1 MQDQA
6 SWTDRFAGLE
16 ALEADRRRYL
26 ETRSRIVHVP
36 KDSVVFSPGM
46 APESMLLLLAGTV
59 RVQQVSEGGREIVL
73 YRVVAGES
81 CVLTTTCLL
90 AHEGYAA
97 EGVTETDVE
106 AVAIPRA
113 TFEELLAR
121 SAAFRDFVFSGYSA
135 RIAELFLVI
144 NEIAFS
150 RVDIRLARKLRAL
163 AGPGARLRVTQQE
176 LATELGTAREVISRQ
191 LKEFKRKGW
200 IETAR
205 GEIALVDR
213 DAIGRLA
220 ETA

>member
-26 ETRSRIVHVP
+26 EARSRIVRVP

-46 APESMLLLLAGTV
+46 APESMLLLLDGTV

-73 YRVVAGES
+73 YRVAAGES

-113 TFEELLAR
+113 TFEELMAR

-163 AGPGARLRVTQQE
+163 AGP
-176 LATELGTAREVISRQ
+176 
-191 LKEFKRKGW
+191 
-200 IETAR
+200 AR
-205 GEIALVDR
+205 GCA
-213 DAIGRLA
+213 
-220 ETA
+220 